1 MEWKKLYYLKGRKM
15 ATDAYAQIGD
25 DNVVSQVIMADD
37 LETAKSFL
45 GENTVKVVNWADL
58 GWIYIPETDRF
69 IAPLD
74 PQFDGYIWDEEI
86 DRWVP
91 PHLPANDGKRYMW
104 DATIKDWVE
113 LTEE

>member
-1 MEWKKLYYLKGRKM
+1 M
-15 ATDAYAQIGD
+15 ATDAYAQIT
-25 DNVVSQVIMADD
+25 DNNIVTQVIMADD

-45 GENTVKVVNWADL
+45 GENTVKVVNWADVN
-58 GWIYIPETDRF
+58 WIYLPETDRF

-74 PQFDGYIWDEEI
+74 PTLDGYIWDEEA

-91 PHLPANDGKRYMW
+91 PHFPPNDDKIYIW
-104 DATIKDWVE
+104 DATIKDWKE

>member
-1 MEWKKLYYLKGRKM
+1 MEKILLVERKKM
-15 ATDAYAQIGD
+15 ATDAYAQLSE
-25 DNVVSQVIMADD
+25 DNRVTQVIMADD

-45 GENTVKVVNWADL
+45 GDNTVKVANWADL
-58 GWIYIPETDRF
+58 DWIYLPETDRF

-74 PQFDGYIWDEEI
+74 PQFDGFVWDEEI

-91 PHLPANDGKRYMW
+91 PHLPPNDGKRYMW
-104 DATIKDWVE
+104 DATVKDWQE